1 PEEVAQPRPTSPSP
15 GPSSQV
21 GGTAEQP
28 QVINGVDMFA
38 RNEAVTGSFDVDP
51 MLETQPLMMPS
62 DMSKAHAAVWGT
74 STSPLQL
81 NAAFRSLKLSVTV
94 DVAVVGPPTHEPRRR
109 RTPVRLCASTRSE
122 PVIMNIREVDLRYC
136 LDLHVESKSGDI
148 TVLLPPSFSG
158 PIIIQKKKADS
169 LTLLPDF
176 ATTTRTLRTTDHE
189 TVLLV
194 SSPAFPVP
202 AIDKPLA
209 QTADDDLARALLHA
223 KHGRITIGLS

>member
-1 PEEVAQPRPTSPSP
+1 
-15 GPSSQV
+15 
-21 GGTAEQP
+21 
-28 QVINGVDMFA
+28 
-38 RNEAVTGSFDVDP
+38 
-51 MLETQPLMMPS
+51 
-62 DMSKAHAAVWGT
+62 MSKAYAAVWGT

-81 NAAFRSLKLSVTV
+81 NAAFRSLKLSVVV

-109 RTPVRLCASTRSE
+109 RTPVRLYASTRSE
-122 PVIMNIREVDLRYC
+122 PVIMNIRDVDLRYC

-158 PIIIQKKKADS
+158 PIIIQKKADS

-176 ATTTRTLRTTDHE
+176 ATTARTLRTTDHE

-194 SSPAFPVP
+194 SSPAFPAP

-209 QTADDDLARALLHA
+209 QTADDEGRCARGGADRGQPQTA
-223 KHGRITIGLS
+223 RQ